1 MEDDMKRLS
10 VMMIMTFVFGIAFA
24 GLCLA
29 DTLELGIPLPL
40 TGSQAKFGEME
51 MRSYQIAMEEINAKG
66 GIKGKTVAL
75 NFEDAQ
81 GKPEVSRAIAE
92 KLIDVKKQPI
102 IFGDYSSSCSKAI
115 AAVANER
122 KIPYLVV
129 TGADDAITQQNYEYV
144 FRMNP
149 SNAYY
154 AAGLGSFLSKVVKPT
169 TIAILYESS
178 DFGTSG
184 ADEMEKYGQK
194 IGMKVVVKEKYEKG
208 AVDFKPILTKVKA
221 EKPDVIYMVSYV
233 MDASLLMKQIK
244 ELRIDA
250 KLFAGG
256 AAGFAIPEFIHNAKD
271 AAEYVVTATLW
282 STQVKYPGAK
292 EFAEKYKGKFG
303 DYPSYH
309 GAEAYSALYIIKD
322 AIERAKSMDPADLR
336 TAMKAT
342 KMMTAFGPIQFED
355 KEGYQNQN
363 FMETLVLQVIN
374 GKHETIWPESSA
386 SAKYIYPIPLWRDRK

>member
-1 MEDDMKRLS
+1 MKRLS
-10 VMMIMTFVFGIAFA
+10 LVLFFVFVLGISVSALNA
-24 GLCLA
+24 A

-66 GIKGKTVAL
+66 GIKGKIVAL
-75 NFEDAQ
+75 TFEDAQ
-81 GKPEVSRAIAE
+81 GKPEISRAIAE
-92 KLIDVKKQPI
+92 KLIDVKKQPV

-122 KIPYLVV
+122 KVPYLVV
-129 TGADDAITQQNYEYV
+129 TGADDSITQQNYEYV

-154 AAGLGSFLSKVVKPT
+154 AAGLGSFLSQVVKPV

-208 AVDFKPILTKVKA
+208 AVDFKPILTKVKS

-256 AAGFAIPEFIHNAKD
+256 AAGFAIPEFIYNAKD

-282 STQVKYPGAK
+282 STQAKYPGAK
-292 EFAEKYKGKFG
+292 EYAEKYKTKFG

-322 AIERAKSMDPADLR
+322 VIERSKSMEPADLR
-336 TAMKAT
+336 AAMKAT

-386 SAKYIYPIPLWRDRK
+386 SAKYLYPIPTWRDRK